1 MEHPVPSYCSYV
13 SRLGFFN
20 SVNYSL
26 HPQLLQP
33 IPQRPKTD
41 PQSFRRR
48 RLVPPRRLQ
57 RLLNRL
63 PFNVL
68 QVPFQVNLPL
78 RHGHGS
84 RVRIPSSGRERASWH
99 YTSAQVQIVGINQV
113 VITQGKR
120 PLQYVFQFPHVAGEV
135 IASQAVGGGRSQAGR
150 VAFVFPGDA
159 LEYVVG
165 QQGDVVA
172 PVPQWRHRQFDH
184 VDTVEQVLA
193 EAAFLYQLRQV
204 FMGGAQDADV
214 YGDFLGVAY
223 RAHGF
228 FLDGAQQFYLHGQ
241 GQVGHFVQE
250 KSAAVGAAEQTGF
263 IVNGAGEA
271 AFLVAEE
278 FAFHQFR
285 RYGSA
290 VDGDEWAV
298 GSRALQV
305 DHPGNQFFTAAG
317 FTADKRRSLAAG
329 QFAGLVAQFADL
341 GGITQQQAGLVVFFG
356 WLQFRLGQFQGAVY
370 QFPQAGQF
378 DGFGDKVKGAGF

>member
-1 MEHPVPSYCSYV
+1 MIYFLHFCVLVVCASAIV
-13 SRLGFFN
+13 LNARR
-20 SVNYSL
+20 NYLL

-41 PQSFRRR
+41 PQPLGRR

-63 PFNVL
+63 PFDTL

-113 VITQGKR
+113 VITQRKC
-120 PLQYVFQFPHVAGEV
+120 PLQYVFQLPNVTREV
-135 IASQAVGGGRSQAGR
+135 VTAQAFGGSRSQAGR

-204 FMGGAQDADV
+204 FVGGAEDADV
-214 YGDFLGVAY
+214 YGDFLAVAD
-223 RAHGF
+223 RAYGF
-228 FLDGAQQFYLHGQ
+228 LLNGAQQLYLHGQ

-250 KSAAVGAAEQTGF
+250 KSAAVGAAEQAGF
-263 IVNGAGEA
+263 VVDGAGEA

-290 VDGDEWAV
+290 VDGDERAV

-317 FTADKRRSLAAG
+317 FAADKHGGLAAS

-341 GGITQQQAGLVVFFG
+341 RGLAQQQAGLVVLFG
-356 WLQFRLGQFQGAVY
+356 RL
-370 QFPQAGQF
+370 
-378 DGFGDKVKGAGF
+378 

>member
-172 PVPQWRHRQFDH
+172 PVPQWWHRQFDH
-184 VDTVEQVLA
+184 VDAVEQILA
-193 EAAFLYQLRQV
+193 EAAFLYQFRQV
-204 FMGGAQDADV
+204 FVGGAEDADV
-214 YGDFLGVAY
+214 YGDFLAVAD
-223 RAHGF
+223 RAHGL
-228 FLDGAQQFYLHGQ
+228 FLDGPQQFYLHGQ
-241 GQVGHFVQE
+241 GQVGHFVQ
-250 KSAAVGAAEQTGF
+250 KQSAAVGAAEQAGF
-263 IVNGAGEA
+263 VVDGAAEA
-271 AFLVAEE
+271 ALLVAEE

-285 RYGSA
+285 RNSAA
-290 VDGDEWAV
+290 VDGNERAV
-298 GSRALQV
+298 GPRALQV
-305 DHPGNQFFTAAG
+305 NHSGHQLFTAAG
-317 FTADKRRSLAAG
+317 FAADKHRGLAAG
-329 QFAGLVAQFADL
+329 QFAGLVTQFADL
-341 GGITQQQAGLVVFFG
+341 RGVSQQQAGLVVFFG
-356 WLQFRLGQFQGAVY
+356 RLQFGFGQLQRAVY

-378 DGFGDKVKGAGF
+378 HRFGDKIKGSGF